1 MSSPIRNPKSAS
13 RPAQTTSSASASA
26 SAAERTAPRPAGV
39 THAPYYPRKR
49 RRAIASGDLSAMAHL
64 LS

>member
-13 RPAQTTSSASASA
+13 RPAQATSSASA